1 MENITV
7 SAGLKIA
14 IQNLEFE
21 QAENGLRLE
30 ENLYVVFESLK
41 PANLIKGTLYNIA
54 TSPNLIDNVIGG
66 AIGLATGYLSRKI
79 VVGASASIIKKLL
92 GSILQFGVTT
102 AVAQHPD
109 SIKSIGQYIF
119 QRILRKRK

>member
-7 SAGLKIA
+7 SAGFKIA
-14 IQNLEFE
+14 ILNLEFE

-41 PANLIKGTLYNIA
+41 PANLLRGTFYNIE
-54 TSPNLIDNVIGG
+54 TSPNLIYNVICG
-66 AIGLATGYLSRKI
+66 AF
-79 VVGASASIIKKLL
+79 GASASIIKKLF

-102 AVAQHPD
+102 IVAQHPD